1 VGQVNFAPPIKSQNR
16 KVVAMKK
23 RIRTEINVRTI
34 FDGKRD
40 RSQVFA
46 DLIIHK
52 AANHAQNQ
60 KLETAVS
67 ARYNKDKVFSD
78 VRVAKKEEI
87 A

>member
-1 VGQVNFAPPIKSQNR
+1 MR
-16 KVVAMKK
+16 KAQ
-23 RIRTEINVRTI
+23 TEINVRTI
-34 FDGKRD
+34 FDGKRE
-40 RSQVFA
+40 RSQAFA
-46 DLIIHK
+46 DLIIRK

-60 KLETAVS
+60 LETAVS